1 MNTDTV
7 TLFAAAR
14 HTRSMGLVLAGIV
27 FALLGVGGSG
37 AIVRNFVT
45 AGSYSAA
52 PVTASPVAGQN
63 A

>member
-1 MNTDTV
+1 MNRDTV

-14 HTRSMGLVLAGIV
+14 HTHALGLVLAGVIFAIV
-27 FALLGVGGSG
+27 GVGGSG

-45 AGSYSAA
+45 AGSYAAA
-52 PVTASPVAGQN
+52 PATASPAAAQ